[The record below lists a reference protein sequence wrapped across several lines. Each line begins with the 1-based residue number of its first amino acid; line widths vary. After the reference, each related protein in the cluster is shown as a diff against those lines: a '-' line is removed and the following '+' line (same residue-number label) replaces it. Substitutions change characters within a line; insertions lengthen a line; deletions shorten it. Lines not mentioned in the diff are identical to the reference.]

1 MVKISVIIP
10 VYNVENYLRQALD
23 SILNQ
28 TMIDNLEVL
37 MVDDGS
43 TDNSKYIV
51 DEYADKYDNF
61 HVYHK
66 KHEGQA
72 IARNFAIDLAK
83 GEYIHFMDA
92 DDYLS
97 PKAYEKLYYFNP
109 SNDFVV
115 GNVLKFGEYNI
126 WENILFKKAFGNFKG
141 NIKSFRLIQAPQILW
156 DTITC
161 NKLFKKQF
169 LDKNNIRFINDDVYY
184 EDLIFSLQAY
194 ALADSIGFSRDIFYY
209 WRVRKDKS
217 SVTQVQDSVKNFED
231 RLKVLIIYNYLM
243 DKYGL
248 DDELKKIVYS
258 KWLNHDLKTSLR
270 KFRNYP
276 GKHYMDLLTRTNEI
290 LSIIPS
296 DLFKNLDFYLKIL
309 YKMVENYDISA
320 LLSFAHLDQELK
332 RDTNFK
338 LDIDEKYLSYVN
350 SNCKGD
356 DKEFEVYI
364 TDIFNDFK
372 NLYLEF
378 DYYLDFTPSNCPH
391 TLSIS
396 LIGSNETFTLNAED
410 NRIQIPLD
418 IIKHENHLKV
428 KVTYKTDEF
437 TKVSLLKNYSRKSIR
452 YANFDIDLGIGLN
465 NILYLDVKKKT
476 KNKILIKDIILEDG
490 EFIFKCQSLTEIN
503 DIILTNYITYKEYY
517 YPARYA
523 DDRKNFIFIIPYDDL
538 TNNIINKWELNCQD
552 SFNSI
557 CLDKKFKFV
566 HNNSL
571 LKFINKRNKIFISS
585 TAVNDDHA
593 TVDILRS
600 ENKKLIKKN
609 NKLIKKNNKLSKK
622 NAKLKNT
629 IKEFK
634 SRKAVR
640 YADKIKRMFK

>member
-126 WENILFKKAFGNFKG
+126 WENILFKKAFGMFNG
-141 NIKSFRLIQAPQILW
+141 DIKSFRLIQAPQILW

-290 LSIIPS
+290 LGIIPS

-622 NAKLKNT
+622 NAKLKNI

>member
-231 RLKVLIIYNYLM
+231 RLKILIIYNYLM
-243 DKYGL
+243 DKYDL
-248 DDELKKIVYS
+248 DDELKKVAYS

-290 LSIIPS
+290 LGIIPS

>member
-10 VYNVENYLRQALD
+10 VYNVENYIRQALD

-28 TMIDNLEVL
+28 TMIDSLEVL

-92 DDYLS
+92 DDYLP
-97 PKAYEKLYYFNP
+97 PKAYEKLYSFNP

-161 NKLFKKQF
+161 NKLFKKEF
-169 LDKNNIRFINDDVYY
+169 LDKNKIRFINDDVYY

-194 ALADSIGFSRDIFYY
+194 VLADSIGFSRDIFYY

-217 SVTQVQDSVKNFED
+217 SVTQFQDSVKNFED

-276 GKHYMDLLTRTNEI
+276 GKYYMDLLTGTNEI

-332 RDTNFK
+332 RDTSFK
-338 LDIDEKYLSYVN
+338 LDIDEKYLNYLN
-350 SNCKGD
+350 SDCKGD
-356 DKEFEVYI
+356 DKEFEIYI
-364 TDIFNDFK
+364 TDVFNDFE

-391 TLSIS
+391 TLSIL
-396 LIGSNETFTLNAED
+396 LIGSNETFSLTAEN

-418 IIKHENHLKV
+418 LIKYENHLKV

-465 NILYLDVKKKT
+465 NILYLDVKNKT
-476 KNKILIKDIILEDG
+476 KNKISIKDIVLEDN

-503 DIILTNYITYKEYY
+503 DVVLTNYISFNEYY
-517 YPARYA
+517 YPVRYA
-523 DDRKNFIFIIPYDDL
+523 ANRKNFIFIIPYDDL
-538 TNNIINKWELNCQD
+538 TNNIINKWELNCPD

-557 CLDKKFKFV
+557 CLDKKFRFV

-585 TAVNDDHA
+585 TAVNDDYA

-609 NKLIKKNNKLSKK
+609 NNLTKKNNKLSKK
-622 NAKLKNT
+622 NAKLKNN

-634 SRKAVR
+634 SRKAVKYVDR
-640 YADKIKRMFK
+640 IKRMFK

>member
-161 NKLFKKQF
+161 NKLFKKEF
-169 LDKNNIRFINDDVYY
+169 LDKNKIRFINDDVYY

-231 RLKVLIIYNYLM
+231 RLKILIIYNYLM
-243 DKYGL
+243 DKYEL
-248 DDELKKIVYS
+248 DDELKKVAYS

-332 RDTNFK
+332 RNTSFK

-350 SNCKGD
+350 SDCKCD
-356 DKEFEVYI
+356 DKEFEIYI
-364 TDIFNDFK
+364 TDVFNDFE

-476 KNKILIKDIILEDG
+476 KNKILIKDVILENN

-503 DIILTNYITYKEYY
+503 DIVLTNYITFNEYY

-523 DDRKNFIFIIPYDDL
+523 ADRKNFIFIIPYDDL
-538 TNNIINKWELNCQD
+538 RNNIINKWELNCQD

-585 TAVNDDHA
+585 TAVNDDYA
-593 TVDILRS
+593 TIDILRS

>member
-97 PKAYEKLYYFNP
+97 PKAYEKLSYFNP

-290 LSIIPS
+290 LGIIPS

-622 NAKLKNT
+622 NAKLKNI

>member
-126 WENILFKKAFGNFKG
+126 WENILFKKAFGMFNG
-141 NIKSFRLIQAPQILW
+141 DIKSFRLIQAPQILW

-276 GKHYMDLLTRTNEI
+276 GKHYMGLLTRTNEI
-290 LSIIPS
+290 LGIIPS

>member
-290 LSIIPS
+290 LGIIPS

-622 NAKLKNT
+622 NAKLKNI

>member
-290 LSIIPS
+290 LGIIPS